1 MRYFLLFFCLTLH
14 ICCYGT
20 INGEIRTDT
29 TVVNVQGVKM
39 LKVCQWYNN
48 KCVETRYFLA
58 DAPFERI
65 EPLAEPYT
73 DYHALS
79 YQSEW
84 FFERPSNQASLSC
97 VIATIIRTCLSDST
111 LKKVEDPARLFA
123 IAVIISVTAKGDV
136 SSVGLY
142 FCEGAPDVLTD
153 EEKVMIMKGIL
164 IEKFNF
170 CDFPKAAASFVSRTI
185 FFDRLGHRKKQFYK
199 DLLLK

>member
-14 ICCYGT
+14 ICCYGKKDV
-20 INGEIRTDT
+20 EIRQDT
-29 TVVNVQGVKM
+29 TIINVQGTEM

-84 FFERPSNQASLSC
+84 FFERPSNRASLTC
-97 VIATIIRTCLSDST
+97 VIVEVIRTCLSDST
-111 LKKVEDPARLFA
+111 LKKIEDPARLFA

-185 FFDRLGHRKKQFYK
+185 FFERLGHRKKQFYK